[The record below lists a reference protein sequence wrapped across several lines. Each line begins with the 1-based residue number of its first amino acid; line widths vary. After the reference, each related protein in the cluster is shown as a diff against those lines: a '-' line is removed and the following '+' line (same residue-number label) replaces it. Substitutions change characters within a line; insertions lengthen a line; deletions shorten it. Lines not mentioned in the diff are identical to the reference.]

1 MLHSFNVLVLVWRN
15 SMTIFNSMIDDVCIF
30 QTRCEQLSLFDDAK
44 PKDVCEL
51 YARLIREE
59 YKELQD
65 ALLTNDKAHILNEAL
80 DLIWVTIGY
89 CNAEGF
95 NIDAAW
101 RVLARAN
108 MAKLQHDPDTGKLLR
123 NEHGKIQKP
132 KDWKKPDYSSF
143 V

>member
-1 MLHSFNVLVLVWRN
+1 M
-15 SMTIFNSMIDDVCIF
+15 FNSMIDDVYGF
-30 QTRCEQLSLFDDAK
+30 QTRCEQLSLYDDAK
-44 PKDVCEL
+44 PKDASEL

-95 NIDAAW
+95 KTDAAW
-101 RVLARAN
+101 KVLTKAN
-108 MAKLQHDPDTGKLLR
+108 LAKLQMDLVTGKLLR

-132 KDWKKPDYSSF
+132 KDWQKPDYSPF